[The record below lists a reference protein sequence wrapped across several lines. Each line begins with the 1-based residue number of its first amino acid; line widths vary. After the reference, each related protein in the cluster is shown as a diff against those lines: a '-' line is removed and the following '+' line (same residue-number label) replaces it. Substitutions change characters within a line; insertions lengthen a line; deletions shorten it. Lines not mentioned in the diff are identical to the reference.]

1 MIMTSAFWHVLLED
15 RLDKLRA
22 GLPVNIFRTLH
33 RSILML
39 FAVVVIS
46 IVTLVHISVSKIVA
60 EQSRAQQ
67 KSHSPALQLVVEQL
81 MQPLHISQTLAKAK
95 ELKDLMRSPKDNED
109 QIFATLKRL
118 NKEFSLNFFIA
129 SEISRIQYDSEGR
142 KIELTEDK
150 VDWYF
155 RYKAQ
160 PEDAMADI
168 GQWQNPQFYIDLKI
182 YDDENNFLG
191 VFGVGKSLNAFTKVF
206 NEYKKTYGYDF
217 IFVDQNKDI
226 TLTSDPELLIKGVTF
241 KNLTGLPWFQTLKS
255 EQQQGSLN
263 NLLLKI
269 NGQEAL
275 IAELKIQPFD
285 WTLYIITP
293 LQSRQTEISR
303 GFIIS
308 IVTLL
313 AVIFGLFLLI
323 YNLLYYFKKDIQ
335 KIKQIDI
342 LTELANRS
350 NITLKFEELMYEK
363 QPVSVVLIDL
373 DNFMPIN
380 ETHGRKAGDIVLRQ
394 VAQMLQQ
401 DSREKDILGRWSG
414 AEFILL
420 MPDTGPHEAV
430 ELCQELCKKM
440 AAMTITTGTTSIQ
453 ITGSFG
459 VSFTA
464 TPRSMSEVISAA
476 DDALFSAKRDG
487 RNMVR
492 MQLIDSD

>member
-1 MIMTSAFWHVLLED
+1 VVL
-15 RLDKLRA
+15 
-22 GLPVNIFRTLH
+22 V
-33 RSILML
+33 
-39 FAVVVIS
+39 S

-67 KSHSPALQLVVEQL
+67 QSYSPALQLIVEQL

-95 ELKDLMRSPKDNED
+95 ELEDLMRNPLNNED

-118 NKEFSLNFFIA
+118 NQEFSLNFFIA
-129 SEISRIQYDSEGR
+129 SEISRIQYNSEGK

-182 YDDENNFLG
+182 YDDEGNFLG
-191 VFGVGKSLNAFTKVF
+191 VFGVGKSLDAFTHVF

-226 TLTSDPELLIKGVTF
+226 TLTSDPELLVKGVTF
-241 KNLTGLPWFQTLKS
+241 KNLTDLPWFQALKP
-255 EQQQGSLN
+255 EQQQTSLN
-263 NLLLKI
+263 NLLLQI

-275 IAELKIQPFD
+275 IAELNIQPFD

-293 LQSRQTEISR
+293 LQSRKTEISR

-308 IVTLL
+308 IVILL

-335 KIKQIDI
+335 KIRQIDI
-342 LTELANRS
+342 LTELANRN
-350 NITLKFEELMYEK
+350 NIALKFEELMYEK
-363 QPVSVVLIDL
+363 ESVSLVLIDL
-373 DNFMPIN
+373 DNFKPIN

-394 VAQMLQQ
+394 VAQMLLSNIR
-401 DSREKDILGRWSG
+401 DTDILGRWG
-414 AEFILL
+414 GKEFIVL
-420 MPDTGPHEAV
+420 MPDTGPHEAA
-430 ELCQELCKKM
+430 ELCQELCKRL
-440 AAMTITTGTTSIQ
+440 ATTTITTGTTSIQ
-453 ITGSFG
+453 ITASFG
-459 VSFTA
+459 ISFTA
-464 TPRSMSEVISAA
+464 TPRNLSEVVSVA

-487 RNMVR
+487 KNMVR
-492 MQLIDSD
+492 MQLIELD

>member
-1 MIMTSAFWHVLLED
+1 
-15 RLDKLRA
+15 
-22 GLPVNIFRTLH
+22 VNIFRTLH
-33 RSILML
+33 KSILIL
-39 FAVVVIS
+39 FIVVLVS

-67 KSHSPALQLVVEQL
+67 QSYSPALQLIVEQL

-95 ELKDLMRSPKDNED
+95 ELEDLMRNPLNNED

-118 NKEFSLNFFIA
+118 NQEFSLNFFIA
-129 SEISRIQYDSEGR
+129 SEISRIQYNSEGK

-182 YDDENNFLG
+182 YDDEGNFLG
-191 VFGVGKSLNAFTKVF
+191 VFGVGKSLDAFTHVF

-226 TLTSDPELLIKGVTF
+226 TLTSDPELLVKGVTF
-241 KNLTGLPWFQTLKS
+241 KNLTDLPWFQALKP
-255 EQQQGSLN
+255 EQQQTSLN
-263 NLLLKI
+263 NLLLQI

-275 IAELKIQPFD
+275 IAELNIQPFD

-293 LQSRQTEISR
+293 LQSRKTEISR

-308 IVTLL
+308 IVILL

-335 KIKQIDI
+335 KIRQIDI
-342 LTELANRS
+342 LTELANRN
-350 NITLKFEELMYEK
+350 NIALKFEELMYEK
-363 QPVSVVLIDL
+363 ESVSLVLIDL
-373 DNFMPIN
+373 DNFKPIN

-394 VAQMLQQ
+394 VAQMLLSNIR
-401 DSREKDILGRWSG
+401 DTDILGRWG
-414 AEFILL
+414 GKEFIVL
-420 MPDTGPHEAV
+420 MPDTGPHEAA
-430 ELCQELCKKM
+430 ELCQELCKRL
-440 AAMTITTGTTSIQ
+440 ATTTITTGTTSIQ
-453 ITGSFG
+453 ITASFG
-459 VSFTA
+459 ISFTA
-464 TPRSMSEVISAA
+464 TPRNLSEVVSVA

-487 RNMVR
+487 KNMVR
-492 MQLIDSD
+492 MQLIELD

>member
-1 MIMTSAFWHVLLED
+1 MVL
-15 RLDKLRA
+15 
-22 GLPVNIFRTLH
+22 V
-33 RSILML
+33 
-39 FAVVVIS
+39 S
-46 IVTLVHISVSKIVA
+46 IVTLVHISISKIVA

-67 KSHSPALQLVVEQL
+67 QSHSPALQLITEQL

-95 ELKDLMRSPKDNED
+95 ELKDLMRYPLGNED

-118 NKEFSLNFFIA
+118 NQEFSLNFFIA
-129 SEISRIQYDSEGR
+129 SEISRTQYNSQG
-142 KIELTEDK
+142 KTIALTEDK

-155 RYKAQ
+155 RYKTQ

-182 YDDENNFLG
+182 YDDEGRFLG
-191 VFGVGKSLNAFTKVF
+191 VFGVGKSLKAFTEVF

-217 IFVDQNKDI
+217 IFVDQNKNI

-241 KNLTGLPWFQTLKS
+241 KNMGDLAWFQMLKP
-255 EQQQGSLN
+255 EQQQDSLN
-263 NLLLKI
+263 NLLLQV

-275 IAELKIQPFD
+275 IAELNIQPFD
-285 WTLYIITP
+285 WTLYLITP

-313 AVIFGLFLLI
+313 VVIFGLFILI

-335 KIKQIDI
+335 KIKEIDI
-342 LTELANRS
+342 LTELSNRG
-350 NITLKFEELMYEK
+350 NVTLKFEKMMYDK
-363 QPVSVVLIDL
+363 QLVSLILIDL

-394 VAQMLQQ
+394 VAKMLQ
-401 DSREKDILGRWSG
+401 SNIRENDILGRWG
-414 AEFILL
+414 GTEFILL

-430 ELCQELCKKM
+430 ELCQELCKKL

-464 TPRSMSEVISAA
+464 SERTMSEVISVA

-492 MQLIDSD
+492 MQLI

>member
-1 MIMTSAFWHVLLED
+1 
-15 RLDKLRA
+15 
-22 GLPVNIFRTLH
+22 VNIFRTLH
-33 RSILML
+33 RSILIL
-39 FAVVVIS
+39 FAVVVVS
-46 IVTLVHISVSKIVA
+46 IVALVHISVSKIVA

-67 KSHSPALQLVVEQL
+67 QSHSPALQLVVEQL

-95 ELKDLMRSPKDNED
+95 ELNDLMRNPLDNED

-118 NKEFSLNFFIA
+118 NQEFSLNFFIA
-129 SEISRIQYDSEGR
+129 SEISRIQYDSEGKR
-142 KIELTEDK
+142 IELVEGK

-160 PEDAMADI
+160 PENAMADI

-182 YDDENNFLG
+182 YDDQDNFLG
-191 VFGVGKSLNAFTKVF
+191 VFGVGKSLEAFTQVF
-206 NEYKKTYGYDF
+206 SEYKKTYGYDF

-241 KNLTGLPWFQTLKS
+241 KNLADLPWFQRLEP
-255 EQQQGSLN
+255 EQQQASLN
-263 NLLLKI
+263 NLLLQI

-275 IAELKIQPFD
+275 IAELNIQPFD

-308 IVTLL
+308 VVSLL

-335 KIKQIDI
+335 KFKQIDI
-342 LTELANRS
+342 LTELGNR
-350 NITLKFEELMYEK
+350 NKITLKFEKLMYEE
-363 QPVSVVLIDL
+363 QSVSLALINL
-373 DNFMPIN
+373 DNFKPIN

-394 VAQMLQQ
+394 VAQMLQS
-401 DSREKDILGRWSG
+401 DIRDTDILGRWAG
-414 AEFILL
+414 EEFILL
-420 MPDTGPHEAV
+420 LPNTGPHEAV
-430 ELCQELCKKM
+430 DVCQKLCNKL

-453 ITGSFG
+453 ITASFG

-464 TPRSMSEVISAA
+464 SPRTMSEVVSVA

-492 MQLIDSD
+492 MQLIESD

>member
-1 MIMTSAFWHVLLED
+1 
-15 RLDKLRA
+15 
-22 GLPVNIFRTLH
+22 
-33 RSILML
+33 
-39 FAVVVIS
+39 
-46 IVTLVHISVSKIVA
+46 VSNIVA

-67 KSHSPALQLVVEQL
+67 QSHSPALQLIVEQL

-95 ELKDLMRSPKDNED
+95 ELNDLMQAPIENEE
-109 QIFATLKRL
+109 QIFTTLKRL
-118 NKEFSLNFFIA
+118 NDEFSLNFFIA
-129 SEISRIQYDSEGR
+129 SEISRVQYNSEGQR
-142 KIELTEDK
+142 IELTEGK

-160 PEDAMADI
+160 PENAMADI

-182 YDDENNFLG
+182 YDEEGKFLG
-191 VFGVGKSLNAFTKVF
+191 VFGVGKSLKAFTQVF
-206 NEYKKTYGYDF
+206 SEYKKKYGYDF

-226 TLTSDPELLIKGVTF
+226 TLTSDPELLIEGVTF
-241 KNLTGLPWFQTLKS
+241 KNLADLPWFQALSVS
-255 EQQQGSLN
+255 EQQSSLN
-263 NLLLKI
+263 NLLLQI

-275 IAELKIQPFD
+275 IAELNIQPFD
-285 WTLYIITP
+285 WTLYILTP

-303 GFIIS
+303 GFIVS

-313 AVIFGLFLLI
+313 ALIFGLFLLI

-350 NITLKFEELMYEK
+350 NTTLKFEEFMYDK
-363 QPVSVVLIDL
+363 KSVSLVLLDL
-373 DNFMPIN
+373 DNFKPIN

-401 DSREKDILGRWSG
+401 HIRSNDILGRWG
-414 AEFILL
+414 GEEFILL

-430 ELCQELCKKM
+430 ELCQELCNKL

-464 TPRSMSEVISAA
+464 TPRTMSEVISAA
-476 DDALFSAKRDG
+476 DDALFAAKRDG

-492 MQLIDSD
+492 MQLIELD

>member
-1 MIMTSAFWHVLLED
+1 
-15 RLDKLRA
+15 
-22 GLPVNIFRTLH
+22 VNIFRTLH
-33 RSILML
+33 RSILIL
-39 FAVVVIS
+39 FAVVVVS
-46 IVTLVHISVSKIVA
+46 IVALVHISVSKIVA

-67 KSHSPALQLVVEQL
+67 QSHSPALQLVVEQL

-95 ELKDLMRSPKDNED
+95 ELNDLMRNPLDNED

-118 NKEFSLNFFIA
+118 NQEFSLNFFIA
-129 SEISRIQYDSEGR
+129 SEISRIQYDSEGKR
-142 KIELTEDK
+142 IELVEGK

-160 PEDAMADI
+160 PENAMADI

-182 YDDENNFLG
+182 YDDQDNFLG
-191 VFGVGKSLNAFTKVF
+191 VFGVGKSLEAFTQVF
-206 NEYKKTYGYDF
+206 SEYKKTYGYDF

-241 KNLTGLPWFQTLKS
+241 KNLADLPWFQRLEP
-255 EQQQGSLN
+255 EQQQASLN
-263 NLLLKI
+263 NLLLQI

-275 IAELKIQPFD
+275 IAELNIQPFD

-308 IVTLL
+308 VVSLL

-335 KIKQIDI
+335 KFKQIDI
-342 LTELANRS
+342 LTELGNR
-350 NITLKFEELMYEK
+350 NKITLKFEKLMYEE
-363 QPVSVVLIDL
+363 QSVSLALINL
-373 DNFMPIN
+373 DNFKPIN

-394 VAQMLQQ
+394 VAQMLQS
-401 DSREKDILGRWSG
+401 DIRDTDILGRWAG
-414 AEFILL
+414 EEFILL
-420 MPDTGPHEAV
+420 LPNTGPHEAV
-430 ELCQELCKKM
+430 DVCQKLCNKL
-440 AAMTITTGTTSIQ
+440 ATMTITTGTTSIQ
-453 ITGSFG
+453 ITASFG

-464 TPRSMSEVISAA
+464 SPRTMSEVVSVA

-492 MQLIDSD
+492 MQLIESD

>member
-1 MIMTSAFWHVLLED
+1 M
-15 RLDKLRA
+15 
-22 GLPVNIFRTLH
+22 PVNIFRTLH
-33 RSILML
+33 KSILIL
-39 FAVVVIS
+39 FAVVLVS

-67 KSHSPALQLVVEQL
+67 QSYSPAFQLIVEQL

-95 ELKDLMRSPKDNED
+95 ELNDLMRNPLNNED

-118 NKEFSLNFFIA
+118 NQEFSLNFFIA
-129 SEISRIQYDSEGR
+129 SEISRVQYNSEGK

-160 PEDAMADI
+160 PENAMADI

-182 YDDENNFLG
+182 YDDEGNFLG
-191 VFGVGKSLNAFTKVF
+191 VFGVGKSLDAFTHVF

-241 KNLTGLPWFQTLKS
+241 KNLTDLPWFQALEP
-255 EQQQGSLN
+255 EQQQTSLN
-263 NLLLKI
+263 NLLLQI

-275 IAELKIQPFD
+275 IAELNIQPFD

-293 LQSRQTEISR
+293 LQSRKTEISR
-303 GFIIS
+303 SFIIS
-308 IVTLL
+308 IVILL

-323 YNLLYYFKKDIQ
+323 YNLLYYFKKDMQ
-335 KIKQIDI
+335 KNKQLDI
-342 LTELANRS
+342 LTELANRNKIS
-350 NITLKFEELMYEK
+350 LRFEELMYEK
-363 QPVSVVLIDL
+363 ESVSLVLIDL
-373 DNFMPIN
+373 DNFKPIN

-394 VAQMLQQ
+394 VAQMLLSNIR
-401 DSREKDILGRWSG
+401 DTDIIGRWCSE
-414 AEFILL
+414 EFIIL

-430 ELCQELCKKM
+430 ELCQELCKKL
-440 AAMTITTGTTSIQ
+440 AATTITTGTTSIQ
-453 ITGSFG
+453 ITASFG
-459 VSFTA
+459 ISFTA
-464 TPRSMSEVISAA
+464 TPRTLSEVVCVA

-492 MQLIDSD
+492 MQLIESD

>member
-1 MIMTSAFWHVLLED
+1 M
-15 RLDKLRA
+15 
-22 GLPVNIFRTLH
+22 NIFRTLH
-33 RSILML
+33 RSILIL
-39 FAVVVIS
+39 FAVVVVS
-46 IVTLVHISVSKIVA
+46 IVTLVHISVSNIVA

-67 KSHSPALQLVVEQL
+67 QSHSPALQLIIEQL
-81 MQPLHISQTLAKAK
+81 MKPLHISQTLAKAK
-95 ELKDLMRSPKDNED
+95 ELKDLMRNPLDNEE
-109 QIFATLKRL
+109 QVFATLKRL
-118 NKEFSLNFFIA
+118 NQEFSLNFFIA
-129 SEISRIQYDSEGR
+129 SEISRTQYDSEGK
-142 KIELTEDK
+142 KIELSEGK

-155 RYKAQ
+155 RYKNQ
-160 PEDAMADI
+160 PENAMADI

-182 YDDENNFLG
+182 YDDDGKFLG
-191 VFGVGKSLNAFTKVF
+191 VFGVGKSLKAFTEVF

-241 KNLTGLPWFQTLKS
+241 KNLADLPWFQTLKP
-255 EQQQGSLN
+255 EQQQASLN
-263 NLLLKI
+263 NLLLQI

-275 IAELKIQPFD
+275 IAELNIQPFD

-313 AVIFGLFLLI
+313 AIIFGLFLLI

-350 NITLKFEELMYEK
+350 NVTLKFEELMYEK
-363 QPVSVVLIDL
+363 QSVSLVLIDL
-373 DNFMPIN
+373 DNFKPIN

-394 VAQMLQQ
+394 IAQMLQS
-401 DSREKDILGRWSG
+401 DIRETDILGRWG
-414 AEFILL
+414 GEEFILL
-420 MPDTGPHEAV
+420 MPNTGPHEAV
-430 ELCQELCKKM
+430 ELCQTLCKKM
-440 AAMTITTGTTSIQ
+440 AGMTITTGTTSIQ
-453 ITGSFG
+453 ITASFG

-464 TPRSMSEVISAA
+464 TPRTMSEVISAA

-492 MQLIDSD
+492 MQLIGAD

>member
-1 MIMTSAFWHVLLED
+1 
-15 RLDKLRA
+15 
-22 GLPVNIFRTLH
+22 VNIFRTLH

-39 FAVVVIS
+39 FAVVLVS
-46 IVTLVHISVSKIVA
+46 IVALVHISVSKIVA
-60 EQSRAQQ
+60 EQSRSQQ
-67 KSHSPALQLVVEQL
+67 QSYSPALRLVVEQL

-95 ELKDLMRSPKDNED
+95 ELKDLMRNPLDNEE

-118 NKEFSLNFFIA
+118 NQEFSLNFFIA
-129 SEISRIQYDSEGR
+129 SEISRIQYDSEGK
-142 KIELTEDK
+142 KIELTEGK

-160 PEDAMADI
+160 DKNAMADI

-182 YDDENNFLG
+182 YDDEDNFLG
-191 VFGVGKSLNAFTKVF
+191 VFGVGKSLKEFTQVF
-206 NEYKKTYGYDF
+206 SEYKKTYGYDF

-226 TLTSDPELLIKGVTF
+226 TLTSDPELLVKGVTF
-241 KNLTGLPWFQTLKS
+241 KNLANLPWVQTLEP
-255 EQQQGSLN
+255 EQQQSSLN
-263 NLLLKI
+263 NLLLQI

-275 IAELKIQPFD
+275 IAELNIQPFD

-293 LQSRQTEISR
+293 LQSQQTEISR

-323 YNLLYYFKKDIQ
+323 YYLLYYFKKDIQ

-342 LTELANRS
+342 LTELPNRS

-363 QPVSVVLIDL
+363 QSVSLVLIDL

-380 ETHGRKAGDIVLRQ
+380 EIHGRKAGDIVLRQ
-394 VAQMLQQ
+394 VAKMLQS
-401 DSREKDILGRWSG
+401 DIRETDVLGRWAG
-414 AEFILL
+414 AEFVLM

-430 ELCQELCKKM
+430 ELCQNLCNKLET
-440 AAMTITTGTTSIQ
+440 MTITTGTTSIQ
-453 ITGSFG
+453 ITASFG

-464 TPRSMSEVISAA
+464 TPRTLLEVISVA
-476 DDALFSAKRDG
+476 DDALFCAKRDG

-492 MQLIDSD
+492 MQLIESD

>member
-1 MIMTSAFWHVLLED
+1 M
-15 RLDKLRA
+15 
-22 GLPVNIFRTLH
+22 NIFRTLH

-39 FAVVVIS
+39 FAVVLVS
-46 IVTLVHISVSKIVA
+46 IVTLVHFSISKIVA

-67 KSHSPALQLVVEQL
+67 QSHSPALQLIVEEL

-95 ELKDLMRSPKDNED
+95 ELNDLMRNPLNNED

-118 NKEFSLNFFIA
+118 NQEFSLNFFIA
-129 SEISRIQYDSEGR
+129 SEISRIQYNSEGR
-142 KIELTEDK
+142 KIELIEDK

-182 YDDENNFLG
+182 YDDEGNFLG
-191 VFGVGKSLNAFTKVF
+191 VFGVGKSLDAFTHVF
-206 NEYKKTYGYDF
+206 DEYKKTYGYDF

-241 KNLTGLPWFQTLKS
+241 KNLTELPWFQALKPG
-255 EQQQGSLN
+255 QQKASLN
-263 NLLLKI
+263 NLLLQI

-275 IAELKIQPFD
+275 IAELNIQPFD

-323 YNLLYYFKKDIQ
+323 YNLLYYFKKDMQ

-342 LTELANRS
+342 LTELANRN
-350 NITLKFEELMYEK
+350 NIALKFEELMYKK
-363 QPVSVVLIDL
+363 QSVSLVLIDL
-373 DNFMPIN
+373 DNFKPVN
-380 ETHGRKAGDIVLRQ
+380 KTHGRKVGDVVLRQ
-394 VAQMLQQ
+394 VAQMLLNNV
-401 DSREKDILGRWSG
+401 RNTDILGRWCG
-414 AEFILL
+414 EEFIIL
-420 MPDTGPHEAV
+420 MPDTGPHEAAK
-430 ELCQELCKKM
+430 LCQKLCNKL
-440 AAMTITTGTTSIQ
+440 AAMTISTGKTSVK

-464 TPRSMSEVISAA
+464 STRSMSEVVSVA

-492 MQLIDSD
+492 MQLIESD

>member
-1 MIMTSAFWHVLLED
+1 M
-15 RLDKLRA
+15 
-22 GLPVNIFRTLH
+22 NIFRTLH
-33 RSILML
+33 RSILIL
-39 FAVVVIS
+39 FAVVVVS
-46 IVTLVHISVSKIVA
+46 IVTLVHFSVSKIVA

-67 KSHSPALQLVVEQL
+67 QSHSPALNLVVEQL

-95 ELKDLMRSPKDNED
+95 ELKELMRSPLNNEE

-118 NKEFSLNFFIA
+118 HQEFSLNFFIA
-129 SEISRIQYDSEGR
+129 SEISRIQYDSDGR
-142 KIELTEDK
+142 TIELVEDK

-182 YDDENNFLG
+182 YDDQGNFLG
-191 VFGVGKSLNAFTKVF
+191 VFGVGKSLDAFTDVF
-206 NEYKKTYGYDF
+206 SQYKNTYGYDF

-226 TLTSDPELLIKGVTF
+226 TLTSDPDLLVQGVTF
-241 KNLTGLPWFQTLKS
+241 KNLADLPWFKALS
-255 EQQQGSLN
+255 AEQQSSSLN
-263 NLLLKI
+263 NLLLQVD
-269 NGQEAL
+269 GQEAL
-275 IAELKIQPFD
+275 IAELNIQPFD

-303 GFIIS
+303 GFIVS
-308 IVTLL
+308 VVTLL

-323 YNLLYYFKKDIQ
+323 YNLLYYFKKDMQ

-350 NITLKFEELMYEK
+350 NISLKFEELMYQK
-363 QPVSVVLIDL
+363 QSVSLVLIDL
-373 DNFMPIN
+373 DNFKPIN

-394 VAQMLQQ
+394 VAQMLQSHIRQ
-401 DSREKDILGRWSG
+401 SDILGRWG
-414 AEFILL
+414 GEEFILL

-430 ELCQELCKKM
+430 DLCQKLCNKL

-459 VSFTA
+459 VSYTA
-464 TPRSMSEVISAA
+464 TPRGMSELISAA
-476 DDALFSAKRDG
+476 DDALFTAKRDG
-487 RNMVR
+487 RNIVR
-492 MQLIDSD
+492 MQLIESD

>member
-1 MIMTSAFWHVLLED
+1 
-15 RLDKLRA
+15 
-22 GLPVNIFRTLH
+22 VNIFRTLH
-33 RSILML
+33 RSILIL

-67 KSHSPALQLVVEQL
+67 QSYSPALQLVTEEL

-95 ELKDLMRSPKDNED
+95 ELEGLMLNPMDNED

-118 NKEFSLNFFIA
+118 NQEFSLNFFIA
-129 SEISRIQYDSEGR
+129 SELSRTQYDSEGK
-142 KIELTEDK
+142 KIELIEGK

-155 RYKAQ
+155 RYKDQ
-160 PEDAMADI
+160 PENAMADI

-182 YDDENNFLG
+182 YDDEDNFLG
-191 VFGVGKSLNAFTKVF
+191 VFGVGKSLKAFTQIF
-206 NEYKKTYGYDF
+206 SEYKNTYGYDF

-226 TLTSDPELLIKGVTF
+226 TLTSDPELLIEGVTF
-241 KNLTGLPWFQTLKS
+241 KNLVDLPWFQSLEP
-255 EQQQGSLN
+255 EQQQASLN
-263 NLLLKI
+263 NLLIQI

-275 IAELKIQPFD
+275 IAELNIQPFD

-293 LQSRQTEISR
+293 LQSRQIQISR
-303 GFIIS
+303 AFIIS

-323 YNLLYYFKKDIQ
+323 YNMLYYFKKDIQ

-350 NITLKFEELMYEK
+350 NITLKFEKLMYDK
-363 QPVSVVLIDL
+363 QSVSLVLIDL
-373 DNFMPIN
+373 DNFMPVN

-394 VAQMLQQ
+394 VAQMLQS
-401 DSREKDILGRWSG
+401 DIRETDFLGRWGGS
-414 AEFILL
+414 EFILL

-430 ELCQELCKKM
+430 ELCQVLCKKL

-453 ITGSFG
+453 ITASFG

-464 TPRSMSEVISAA
+464 TPRNMSEVISVA
-476 DDALFSAKRDG
+476 DDALFYAKRDG
-487 RNMVR
+487 RNKVK
-492 MQLIDSD
+492 MQLIEVD